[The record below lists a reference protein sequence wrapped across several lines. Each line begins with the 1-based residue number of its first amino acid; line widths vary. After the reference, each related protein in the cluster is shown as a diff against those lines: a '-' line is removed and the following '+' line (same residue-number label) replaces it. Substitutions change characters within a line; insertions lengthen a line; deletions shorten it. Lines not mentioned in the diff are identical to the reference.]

1 MKDIISASEMDL
13 NRQDDGYDALL
24 AGIRRS
30 FEEHAKGGDEPL
42 FTTNAAGL
50 YDMILAALPADA
62 RQHYNCRTCR
72 NFVDRFGGL
81 VRIGDQGEIYPVMWD
96 YAPVFF
102 AKAVAAVLVEVE
114 NAKVTGVFVTDERRL
129 GTPNTGSW
137 THMAVDVPKKMIY
150 TGRVKNAYQQAAE
163 KAEDFKMLTNAI
175 GKYRKETVETALK
188 LLRSESLYRS
198 EKVLGVAEWFLG
210 VLNETDGKRSRLRS
224 NIVWKKV
231 ATAPVGFCHVSSSM
245 IGTLLDD
252 IEAGYDF
259 DTVSRKFSEK
269 MNPLKYQRP
278 QAAPSAGNVAQAE
291 KLVAKLGI
299 ENSLKR
305 RFARLD
311 ELQTLWTPR
320 PEKKAAATTG
330 GVFAGVA
337 TKQSATKRKTN
348 DVAAPIVTMTWEKFQ
363 RTVLPMALK
372 IEFNVTGKDDNFSAI
387 VTAADPDAPPI
398 IQWDSEDDRNP
409 FNWYVYHNGSAPGNW
424 GLRMGWVE
432 VTGVVLQ
439 PNLWKPGFEHNGQSV
454 FFILKDCK
462 DHRYRGSGAALF
474 PEVLKADLHEVRATI
489 EAYSRT
495 AVIEGY
501 DESSACGI
509 RCQAN
514 AKWWDYTF
522 RVTTDLGVT
531 TYKLDRWD

>member
-1 MKDIISASEMDL
+1 MKDIITANEMDP
-13 NRQDDGYDALL
+13 NRQDDGYESLL
-24 AGIRRS
+24 AGIRHS
-30 FEEHAKGGDEPL
+30 FEEHINGGNEPL
-42 FTTNAAGL
+42 FTTNAVGL
-50 YDMILAALPADA
+50 YDLILNALPAEA
-62 RQHYNCRTCR
+62 RQHYNCNTCR

-81 VRIGDQGEIYPVMWD
+81 VRIGDDGETHPVMWD
-96 YAPVFF
+96 YAPAFF
-102 AKAVAAVLVEVE
+102 KKAVADALVEVE
-114 NAKVTGVFVTDERRL
+114 KAKVTGVFVTGELRL
-129 GTPNTGSW
+129 GIPKTGFW

-150 TGRVKNAYQQAAE
+150 TGKLKTANQQAAE

-175 GKYRKETVETALK
+175 GKYRKDTVETALN

-210 VLNETDGKRSRLRS
+210 VLNDIEDKRGLRRS
-224 NIVWKKV
+224 NTVWKKT

-278 QAAPSAGNVAQAE
+278 QAAPSAGNVVQAE

-311 ELQTLWTPR
+311 ELLTLWTPR
-320 PEKKAAATTG
+320 PGKKAVAATG

-337 TKQSATKRKTN
+337 TKRSNAKRRIN
-348 DVAAPIVTMTWEKFQ
+348 DLNAPAVTMTWTKFQ
-363 RTVLPMALK
+363 RTVLPTALK
-372 IEFNVTGKDDNFSAI
+372 IEFNVTGRDDSFGAI
-387 VTAADPDAPPI
+387 VTAADPCAPPI
-398 IQWDSEDDRNP
+398 IRWDSEESRNP
-409 FNWYVYHNGSAPGNW
+409 FNWYVYSGGSAPGNW

-432 VTGVVLQ
+432 VTGIVLQ
-439 PNLWKPGFEHNGQSV
+439 PNLWRPGFEHNGHSV

-474 PEVLKADLHEVRATI
+474 PEVLKAELHEVRATI